1 MPQLHGAIDSSLR
14 QLGDWN
20 AGSYRAETGAGVR
33 VGSVGEGEGVRD
45 RDKTAV
51 DGEGEGRGAAMESM
65 TGLVMYYKTT
75 GFNTV
80 AHPAQLWVVRLEA
93 DGSALAAGFD
103 PVNLLNQTE
112 KWEAK
117 DGIGCIEAP
126 AMHRVRVAATATA
139 TSTVSSVVASRSS
152 TGTNTTGSSGGVH
165 SLRAGSSRRST
176 RNSSSRIGI
185 VTDGARFLLFY
196 SGGNWEAGLGA
207 GEVPYSMGIAACDT
221 PLGPCTKL
229 TTDERGPWFGYV
241 YRTLFLMLA
250 SRVCILIRVP
260 GPIDHTCSMV
270 ARVRSS

>member
-1 MPQLHGAIDSSLR
+1 MRGRD
-14 QLGDWN
+14 G
-20 AGSYRAETGAGVR
+20 TM
-33 VGSVGEGEGVRD
+33 EGEV
-45 RDKTAV
+45 
-51 DGEGEGRGAAMESM
+51 EGRIAATEGMA
-65 TGLVMYYKTT
+65 GLVMYYKTT

-139 TSTVSSVVASRSS
+139 TAPTSSVVVSRSS
-152 TGTNTTGSSGGVH
+152 TGTNTMGSSGGVR
-165 SLRAGSSRRST
+165 SLRAGSSRSDHGST
-176 RNSSSRIGI
+176 STSNISSTSTSNSSENCNSSSGV
-185 VTDGARFLLFY
+185 VTDDSRFLLFY

-241 YRTLFLMLA
+241 HLTRFLVLA
-250 SRVCILIRVP
+250 SLVCIYPAPCPWPYRSYLSI
-260 GPIDHTCSMV
+260 V
-270 ARVRSS
+270 ARVWLFS

>member
-1 MPQLHGAIDSSLR
+1 MA
-14 QLGDWN
+14 
-20 AGSYRAETGAGVR
+20 AEG
-33 VGSVGEGEGVRD
+33 
-45 RDKTAV
+45 
-51 DGEGEGRGAAMESM
+51 M

-126 AMHRVRVAATATA
+126 AMHRVRVAATATT
-139 TSTVSSVVASRSS
+139 TSAMSSVVVVSGSS
-152 TGTNTTGSSGGVH
+152 TGTNTTGSSSGGVN
-165 SLRAGSSRRST
+165 SLRAGSSRRSDHGST
-176 RNSSSRIGI
+176 STSHSSTTTTSNSTDSSNSSSGV
-185 VTDGARFLLFY
+185 VTDDSRFLLFY

-207 GEVPYSMGIAACDT
+207 GEVPYSMGVAACDT

-229 TTDERGPWFGYV
+229 TTDERGPWFGPSYNDTV
-241 YRTLFLMLA
+241 GPGSCEVFTTPPTPDSAEGEPWIVFHGWEQGKAGYDQGGKRMLRMYPFTA
-250 SRVCILIRVP
+250 MPELPAVTV
-260 GPIDHTCSMV
+260 
-270 ARVRSS
+270 